1 MAIFIFTKPRPGA
14 SNVEHA
20 AAWRAD
26 LERIAEHGE
35 HGDRQV
41 ALDLARQ
48 LLAEVEANA
57 SNLDDYLLI
66 VLGLSAD
73 QLDEARSRGSRAVK

>member
-1 MAIFIFTKPRPGA
+1 MAIFVPTRPGA

-26 LERIAEHGE
+26 LERIAE

-57 SNLDDYLLI
+57 SNLDNYAVI
-66 VLGLSAD
+66 ASGLSAD
-73 QLDEARSRGSRAVK
+73 QFSEARARGSRTVK

>member
-26 LERIAEHGE
+26 LERIAEHG
-35 HGDRQV
+35 GRQV

-57 SNLDDYLLI
+57 ANLDDYLLI

>member
-1 MAIFIFTKPRPGA
+1 VTVAIFIFTKPRPGA

-26 LERIAEHGE
+26 LERIAEHG
-35 HGDRQV
+35 DRQV

-57 SNLDDYLLI
+57 PNLDDYLVI

-73 QLDEARSRGSRAVK
+73 QLDEARSRGSRAVS

>member
-1 MAIFIFTKPRPGA
+1 MAIVIFTMPRPGA

-26 LERIAEHGE
+26 LERSAAP
-35 HGDRQV
+35 GDRQV
-41 ALDLARQ
+41 ALNLARQ

-57 SNLDDYLLI
+57 ANLDDYLLI
-66 VLGLSAD
+66 VLGLSTD

>member
-1 MAIFIFTKPRPGA
+1 VAIFTNPGPGA

-26 LERIAEHGE
+26 LERIVVHG
-35 HGDRQV
+35 GRPLV
-41 ALDLARQ
+41 LDLARS

-57 SNLDDYLLI
+57 PNLDDYLA
-66 VLGLSAD
+66 VVSGLSAD
-73 QLDEARSRGSRAVK
+73 QLDEARARGSRTLK

>member
-1 MAIFIFTKPRPGA
+1 VTVAIFIFTKPRPGA

-26 LERIAEHGE
+26 LERIAEHG
-35 HGDRQV
+35 DRQV

-57 SNLDDYLLI
+57 PNLDDYLVI

>member
-26 LERIAEHGE
+26 LERIAE

-73 QLDEARSRGSRAVK
+73 QLDEARARGSRAVK

>member
-1 MAIFIFTKPRPGA
+1 MAIFVPTRPGA

-26 LERIAEHGE
+26 LERITEY
-35 HGDRQV
+35 GDRQV
-41 ALDLARQ
+41 VLDLARQ

-57 SNLDDYLLI
+57 PNLDDYLVI

-73 QLDEARSRGSRAVK
+73 QLDEARARGSRTVK

>member
-1 MAIFIFTKPRPGA
+1 MAIFVPTRPGA

-26 LERIAEHGE
+26 LKRIAE

>member
-20 AAWRAD
+20 AAWRTD
-26 LERIAEHGE
+26 LERIAE

>member
-26 LERIAEHGE
+26 LERIAEHG
-35 HGDRQV
+35 DRRV
-41 ALDLARQ
+41 TLNLARQ

-57 SNLDDYLLI
+57 ANLDDYLVI

>member
-1 MAIFIFTKPRPGA
+1 MAIFVPTRPGA

-26 LERIAEHGE
+26 LERIAE

-57 SNLDDYLLI
+57 SNLDDYAVI
-66 VLGLSAD
+66 ASGLSAD
-73 QLDEARSRGSRAVK
+73 QFSEARARGSRTVK

>member
-1 MAIFIFTKPRPGA
+1 
-14 SNVEHA
+14 
-20 AAWRAD
+20 
-26 LERIAEHGE
+26 
-35 HGDRQV
+35 V

-57 SNLDDYLLI
+57 PNLDDYLVI

-73 QLDEARSRGSRAVK
+73 QLDEARSRGSRAVS

>member
-26 LERIAEHGE
+26 LERIAEHG
-35 HGDRQV
+35 DRQV

-57 SNLDDYLLI
+57 PNLDDYAVI
-66 VLGLSAD
+66 ASGLSAD
-73 QLDEARSRGSRAVK
+73 QFDEARSRGSRAVK

>member
-1 MAIFIFTKPRPGA
+1 MAIFTNPGPGA

-26 LERIAEHGE
+26 LEHIAEN
-35 HGDRQV
+35 GDRQV
-41 ALDLARQ
+41 TLALARS

-57 SNLDDYLLI
+57 PNLDDYLA
-66 VLGLSAD
+66 VVSGLSAD
-73 QLDEARSRGSRAVK
+73 QLDEARARGSRAVS

>member
-1 MAIFIFTKPRPGA
+1 MAIFTNPGPGA

-26 LERIAEHGE
+26 LERIAEHG
-35 HGDRQV
+35 DRQV
-41 ALDLARQ
+41 VLDLARQ

-57 SNLDDYLLI
+57 PNLDDYL
-66 VLGLSAD
+66 VVVSGLSASTSW
-73 QLDEARSRGSRAVK
+73 RRGPAGRGR

>member
-26 LERIAEHGE
+26 LERIAEHG
-35 HGDRQV
+35 DRQV

-57 SNLDDYLLI
+57 ANLDDYLRI